1 MAKIFLFSL
10 LVMVSSVFC
19 QVNEVQPTETN
30 SLENFVY
37 LWKEL
42 QTPKGLEWFMKQM
55 QDDVTKK
62 AACVSVWEGLTGL
75 EYFSNDLSTDEN
87 KDFVLKLCNGYLQQ
101 INNEIFVLIQFLINE
116 MNYFDKTIL
125 SALVEM
131 RKQSEV
137 FENMQKNEL

>member
-10 LVMVSSVFC
+10 LVIVSSVLC
-19 QVNEVQPTETN
+19 QENEIQPAETN

-42 QTPKGLEWFMKQM
+42 QTPKGLQWIMKQM

-62 AACVSVWEGLTGL
+62 TACLSVWEGLTGL

-87 KDFVLKLCNGYLQQ
+87 KDFVLKLCNG
-101 INNEIFVLIQFLINE
+101 
-116 MNYFDKTIL
+116 
-125 SALVEM
+125 
-131 RKQSEV
+131 
-137 FENMQKNEL
+137 